1 MKSKRTSN
9 SKDLNDEV
17 GEESDTDLPVAL
29 SFTQQAK
36 QRELHQKQINKAI
49 IESRLKRKAIRK
61 AKHNKQKQT
70 VRHSKDEEV
79 DDEVQFSPPNEQ
91 QKLKEKDPLE
101 EEFNLPGHFTASD
114 HLHCEE
120 ADDDDITEDKSVYGN
135 ESDEGY
141 DGSEEQDRRKPKSI
155 LFDDI
160 DSSTVVDADD
170 EQNSKNSDLTSWDHK
185 TWKKIN
191 RLNGI
196 HVRILDSANIERTAR
211 QTCNSFRQNHLF
223 SSSYSGRYGDVKRIA
238 PNTLRNLSR
247 KKKALASGR

>member
-1 MKSKRTSN
+1 M
-9 SKDLNDEV
+9 
-17 GEESDTDLPVAL
+17 
-29 SFTQQAK
+29 
-36 QRELHQKQINKAI
+36 
-49 IESRLKRKAIRK
+49 
-61 AKHNKQKQT
+61 
-70 VRHSKDEEV
+70 
-79 DDEVQFSPPNEQ
+79 
-91 QKLKEKDPLE
+91 
-101 EEFNLPGHFTASD
+101 
-114 HLHCEE
+114 
-120 ADDDDITEDKSVYGN
+120 
-135 ESDEGY
+135 
-141 DGSEEQDRRKPKSI
+141 
-155 LFDDI
+155 FDDI
-160 DSSTVVDADD
+160 DSSTVDPDD